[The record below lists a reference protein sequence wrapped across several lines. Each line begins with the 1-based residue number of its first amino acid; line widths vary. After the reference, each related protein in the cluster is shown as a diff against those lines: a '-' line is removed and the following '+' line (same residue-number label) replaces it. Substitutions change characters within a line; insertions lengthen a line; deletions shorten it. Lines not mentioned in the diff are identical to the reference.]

1 MTQHDLPTPPAEPP
15 FARLEQSLIDEYVRL
30 HGHDPAR
37 LAELVAADRD
47 ALLRGASL
55 YASCKLSEV
64 ETRSH
69 YLHELHEAI
78 GDVRKPSTP

>member
-1 MTQHDLPTPPAEPP
+1 MESPLAL
-15 FARLEQSLIDEYVRL
+15 LEQSLIDEYVRL

-37 LAELVAADRD
+37 LSELAIADRD
-47 ALLRGASL
+47 ALLKSASL

-69 YLHELHEAI
+69 YMHELHDAI
-78 GDVRKPSTP
+78 GDVRKPVER

>member
-1 MTQHDLPTPPAEPP
+1 MTHDESPTHPPEAPL
-15 FARLEQSLIDEYVRL
+15 ARLEQSLIDEYVRL
-30 HGHDPAR
+30 HGYDPRR

-55 YASCKLSEV
+55 YASGKLSEV

-69 YLHELHEAI
+69 YLHELHDAI
-78 GDVRKPSTP
+78 GDVRKPPSS